1 MPSEMDIFEIA
12 DVSEEKYRM
21 HVLNA
26 LKTLTI
32 TLENVQKEVKEIKVL
47 SDRHQ
52 IVLFGVDGTTNG
64 TYRKVNQLEIDLRN
78 IVTRIN
84 DLPDIVVKLPLIERV
99 VNRLTDNKVLD
110 KVEELVKDKWIMQ
123 GKTAVLI
130 AIAGSIISI
139 LTGVIVFVSK
149 FMDK

>member
-149 FMDK
+149 FIDK